1 MLILMVSTYACQQQL
16 PPSPIPRNENYDKA
30 ISFLD
35 NQNDSAYYYFNKV
48 VAGTKDSLQIARSY
62 NNMAV
67 LQYEAGDYFGAQ
79 EMLIHSLKFL
89 NEQNKKD
96 YRCLSSDFNELGLT
110 YMKLK
115 NYDAALPLYG
125 QAIKFS
131 TSDDAKRIYLNNK
144 ALTFSRKK
152 EYLQALAI
160 YQAIL
165 PHAGKSQKEFARSL
179 SNMAITKWRAHPG
192 YVAAP
197 LLNRA
202 LSIRKNIKDR
212 WGQNASYD
220 HLSVYYM
227 QSRPDSALFYAK
239 AMYETAISLH
249 SPDDQLEALQKLIRL
264 SEPRQTKIYFANYQK
279 LSDSLQTARNAAKN
293 QFALIRYDTEKRK
306 ADNLKL
312 QKENTVKQYEI
323 FKKNILLVTIVSVFL
338 LLTGIAFFWYR
349 KRKQRLALEAREREL
364 RLSQKVHDGVANG
377 LYRLMKHIENQKN
390 LDPEPLLDE
399 IELLYLQSRDI
410 SYEPP
415 ENIKHDF
422 NEKINELL
430 TSFASPAIKV
440 AIVGNKAEL
449 WKKISEP
456 VKRELEYVLQ
466 ELMVNMS
473 KHSHATS
480 VAINFK
486 QSPGKFEIVYT
497 DNGIG
502 FPEDTVFGN
511 GLNNTENRIIGIGGV
526 LTFDNKLDKGIRITL
541 CLPLL

>member
-1 MLILMVSTYACQQQL
+1 M
-16 PPSPIPRNENYDKA
+16 
-30 ISFLD
+30 
-35 NQNDSAYYYFNKV
+35 
-48 VAGTKDSLQIARSY
+48 
-62 NNMAV
+62 
-67 LQYEAGDYFGAQ
+67 
-79 EMLIHSLKFL
+79 
-89 NEQNKKD
+89 
-96 YRCLSSDFNELGLT
+96 
-110 YMKLK
+110 
-115 NYDAALPLYG
+115 
-125 QAIKFS
+125 
-131 TSDDAKRIYLNNK
+131 
-144 ALTFSRKK
+144 
-152 EYLQALAI
+152 
-160 YQAIL
+160 
-165 PHAGKSQKEFARSL
+165 
-179 SNMAITKWRAHPG
+179 
-192 YVAAP
+192 
-197 LLNRA
+197 
-202 LSIRKNIKDR
+202 
-212 WGQNASYD
+212 
-220 HLSVYYM
+220 
-227 QSRPDSALFYAK
+227 
-239 AMYETAISLH
+239 
-249 SPDDQLEALQKLIRL
+249 
-264 SEPRQTKIYFANYQK
+264 
-279 LSDSLQTARNAAKN
+279 
-293 QFALIRYDTEKRK
+293 
-306 ADNLKL
+306 
-312 QKENTVKQYEI
+312 
-323 FKKNILLVTIVSVFL
+323 
-338 LLTGIAFFWYR
+338 LTGIAFFWYR